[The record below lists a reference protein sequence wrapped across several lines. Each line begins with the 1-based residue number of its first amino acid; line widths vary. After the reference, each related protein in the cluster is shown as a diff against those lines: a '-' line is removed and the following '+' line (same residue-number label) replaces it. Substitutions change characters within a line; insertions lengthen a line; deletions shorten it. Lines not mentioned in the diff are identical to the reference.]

1 MKIGDFYY
9 GTNVGARSPK
19 ALNVFEV
26 FSDFVTF
33 FYQKRCVRETE
44 RAVSL
49 NEQDMAKV
57 KSKRPQNAVA

>member
-33 FYQKRCVRETE
+33 FYQKRLVL
-44 RAVSL
+44 SL
-49 NEQDMAKV
+49 SLSGCLLK
-57 KSKRPQNAVA
+57 